1 MVSNP
6 SVCLLNS
13 RICVTCSVGNFLS
26 DFIELPFGSFSRLT
40 EGSTRAEGLGFCP
53 GFLSC

>member
-13 RICVTCSVGNFLS
+13 RICVTCSVGTSLS
-26 DFIELPFGSFSRLT
+26 DFIELPFVDFIEL
-40 EGSTRAEGLGFCP
+40 P
-53 GFLSC
+53 PD